1 MVHAVSTG
9 KVHAMLK
16 SEWGLCGLEFGVLTM
31 EKVHL
36 LVVITS
42 DINLKKHIFTLEK
55 RSCHRDL
62 VNGKLDLEINGVCWT

>member
-16 SEWGLCGLEFGVLTM
+16 SEWGLCDLEFGVLTM

-42 DINLKKHIFTLEK
+42 DINLKKHMFTLRK
-55 RSCHRDL
+55 GDA
-62 VNGKLDLEINGVCWT
+62 I